1 MNMENTPLKFEFSES
16 FAADSACSTLKEI
29 GYDAQRSGEGGLYV
43 RIENQ
48 DVESALEICQEH
60 GGCLNI
66 NDGIYRQG
74 SGLSAYGLDEVVIPA
89 NLVNDDWNESYLT
102 GASNDFKTE
111 DTLHAPDAL
120 HNVSE
125 DAPAAADMDGFP
137 GSVKA

>member
-1 MNMENTPLKFEFSES
+1 MSMEDASLKFEFGEA
-16 FAADSACSTLKEI
+16 FAADAACSTLREI
-29 GYDAQRSGEGGLYV
+29 GYDAQRSGKGDLYV

-66 NDGIYRQG
+66 NDGKDHQG

-89 NLVNDDWNESYLT
+89 HIVNEDWNESYLT
-102 GASNDFKTE
+102 GASNEYKAVDIV
-111 DTLHAPDAL
+111 

-137 GSVKA
+137 GSVQA